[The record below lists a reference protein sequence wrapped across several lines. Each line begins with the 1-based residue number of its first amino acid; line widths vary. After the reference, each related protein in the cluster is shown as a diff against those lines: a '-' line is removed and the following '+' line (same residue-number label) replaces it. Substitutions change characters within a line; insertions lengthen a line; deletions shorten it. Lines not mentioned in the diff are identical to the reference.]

1 MARRRTPG
9 EGSIRYRKDRE
20 IFEAAVVTGYND
32 KGNPVRSTKACR
44 TKNEALTWLEQ
55 TKRQVQEGALGN
67 RRLTLVEY
75 AHEWLEGIKR
85 RRSPNTI
92 ASYQFVLNK
101 QILPTLGKY
110 LLSDITP
117 LHISRWIAVLET
129 TTTPYSVHKS
139 HSYLS
144 MVFNAAMRLELIPKN
159 PAARVRPPKPEKA
172 DLKRWSSHEVRKVLE
187 HLETHDNFNFVL
199 YIQLGLA
206 TGMRKE
212 ELRGLRWKDILEVE
226 QIIQVRQT
234 VTSVSGKLVFGPPKT
249 KASKRDIYTDP
260 DIFLLLGLHRHAQN
274 MLKET
279 AGQRWNE
286 QDLVLTSEVGTPM
299 QDKSLRR
306 WWDAMI
312 QATGVT
318 RIRIYDTRSTFGSTA
333 INQIGNAKTVSK
345 LLGHT
350 DVRFTLQTYIR
361 PDEDE
366 MRAAAKSLKLRYDN

>member
-9 EGSIRYRKDRE
+9 EGSIRYRKNRNV
-20 IFEAAVVTGYND
+20 FEAAVVTGYND
-32 KGNPVRSTKACR
+32 KGNPVRITKAHR
-44 TKNEALTWLEQ
+44 TKTEALTWLEQ

-67 RRLTLVEY
+67 RRLTLTEY
-75 AHEWLEGIKR
+75 ATEWLEGIKR
-85 RRSPNTI
+85 RCSPNTI
-92 ASYQFVLNK
+92 ASYELILKK

-110 LLSDITP
+110 QLTDLTP
-117 LHISRWIAVLET
+117 LHISRWTANLET
-129 TTTPYSVHKS
+129 ITTPYLVHKS

-144 MVFNAAMRLELIPKN
+144 MIFNAAMRLELIQKN

-172 DLKRWSSHEVRKVLE
+172 DLQRWSSTEVRKVLE
-187 HLETHDNFNFVL
+187 YLETHDNANFVL
-199 YIQLGLA
+199 YIRLGLA

-212 ELRGLRWKDILEVE
+212 ELRGLRWIDILETE
-226 QIIQVRQT
+226 QIIQIRQT
-234 VTSVSGKLVFGPPKT
+234 VTSVAGKLIFGPPKT

-260 DIFLLLGLHRHAQN
+260 DLLELFKEHRHHQN

-279 AGQRWNE
+279 ARTRWKE
-286 QDLVLTSEVGTPM
+286 HGLILTSELGTPM

-312 QATGVT
+312 ATTEVK

-366 MRAAAKSLKLRYDN
+366 MRAAAKSLKNRYD